1 MNCPYDSDL
10 THTLGV
16 GQVRQPLPRIGRT
29 TDVRLPLPA
38 YTDRAMTPT
47 RALCSLCVPL
57 LSLTLAFGPKTA
69 TAADTTWAQTL
80 DTPAV
85 AAHVAA
91 QGGDVL
97 IVTAGPGSNALRN
110 VAKALRA
117 ELEEAGTAGVVSV
130 SESRKKDAGLDDASL
145 LSALDSDVDRV
156 AIVRVDDDR
165 VTVSV
170 YDNNGTAVGGF
181 SAARGDTI
189 EAPVETSHTGD
200 SPLAILEG
208 GLPEAQDGA
217 IAEYE
222 RKRVVFDGALQVTAT
237 GTNSAIVS
245 RSFEPRTGGGAPLPN
260 DEFYKYVGRDDLAK
274 EYRRRKAAR
283 LGLVTTG
290 SLVAVTGLVVML
302 ALPLAA
308 VTGGDDCISIE
319 DPMEADACTASADRQ
334 QKKKVRRGLG
344 IGGGL
349 LAGGIVM
356 GVLGGK
362 IRPHTS
368 SATDVQEMGETYN
381 HDLRKRLGVREVAV
395 RASADRSGGGVVL
408 SGSF

>member
-1 MNCPYDSDL
+1 
-10 THTLGV
+10 
-16 GQVRQPLPRIGRT
+16 
-29 TDVRLPLPA
+29 
-38 YTDRAMTPT
+38 MTPT
-47 RALCSLCVPL
+47 RALSSVATPL
-57 LSLTLAFGPKTA
+57 LSLALALGPRTA
-69 TAADTTWAQTL
+69 IAADTTWAQTL

-91 QGGDVL
+91 HGGDVL
-97 IVTAGPGSNALRN
+97 VVTAGQSSNALRE
-110 VAKALRA
+110 VSRAFQA
-117 ELEEAGTAGVVSV
+117 ELEEAGTAGTVSL
-130 SESRKKDAGLDDASL
+130 SESSKKNSGLDDASL
-145 LSALDSDVDRV
+145 LAALDTDVERV
-156 AIVRVDDDR
+156 VIVRVDDDR
-165 VTVSV
+165 VTVSI
-170 YDNNGTAVGGF
+170 YDNGGTAVGGF

-189 EAPVETSHTGD
+189 EAPPETSHTGD

-208 GLPEAQDGA
+208 GLPESEDSSL
-217 IAEYE
+217 AEYD

-245 RSFEPRTGGGAPLPN
+245 RSFEPRTGAGAPLP
-260 DEFYKYVGRDDLAK
+260 DHEFYDYVGRDDLSQ

-290 SLVAVTGLVVML
+290 SLAAVTGLVVML

-308 VTGGDDCISIE
+308 LTGGDDCYALE
-319 DPMEADACTASADRQ
+319 DPAESDACEANSERQ

-356 GVLGGK
+356 GVIGGK

-368 SATDVQEMGETYN
+368 SAAEVQEMGETYN
-381 HDLRKRLGVREVAV
+381 KGLRKRLGVREVAV
-395 RASADRSGGGVVL
+395 RASADRRSGGVVL
-408 SGSF
+408 SGRF